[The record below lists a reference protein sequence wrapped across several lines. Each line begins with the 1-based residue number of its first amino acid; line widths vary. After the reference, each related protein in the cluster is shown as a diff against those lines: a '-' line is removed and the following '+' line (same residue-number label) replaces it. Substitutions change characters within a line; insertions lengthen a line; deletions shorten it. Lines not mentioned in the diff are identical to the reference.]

1 MFYVI
6 ALERVTITKSFSETF
21 EEGKIISRHKSQE
34 TADERW
40 RTLQR
45 KADYP
50 ERIAMIDAPYGHAV
64 GDVVPSLVA
73 QAKQERHERLGL
85 SLARDLIL
93 QERGT
98 PIERPDFFASWL
110 EDLGL
115 TVDELK
121 AEFGERAAAKLDE
134 EEAQRQEF
142 AERMARINAI
152 EANVSERSE
161 ITYSF
166 PAVKGIQAG
175 NEFYTAQIP
184 FKYLVKLFRFDEDT
198 MPPEARAQRHLNER
212 HARDIADY
220 ILENRHEYV
229 LPAITASVSSE
240 MAFEGLQVSGAG
252 ARVGVLHIPMD
263 AVMLIN
269 DGQHRRRGIELAL
282 ESMPMLGEETVCVTL
297 FFDQGLK
304 RSQQMFADINANAKK
319 PSSSLSALYDQR
331 DPFNGFVL
339 DLLKEIP
346 EFRSRVEFESGSVGQ
361 KSFKLWNLVSFKKFI
376 SNLTDLTKRSIVD
389 YDEAY
394 LRDAKEGVILFLEK
408 ARAHVPMWDLMLSGK
423 ISAQE
428 LREQYVVG
436 HAVFLEALG
445 LYGAE
450 IVNKYLVYGK
460 TEGVDR
466 FEAMEKLENLVP
478 DRTAQVWEGRCVV
491 AGRMQKTSDGV
502 KGTAATLMGL
512 CGMALTP
519 TVAETEM
526 RLGSL
531 LN

>member
-1 MFYVI
+1 MFYIV
-6 ALERVTITKSFSETF
+6 ALDRVTVTKSYSERF
-21 EEGKIISRHKSQE
+21 VEGKIISRHKSQD
-34 TADERW
+34 TAEERW
-40 RTLQR
+40 RALQR
-45 KADYP
+45 KADKP
-50 ERIAMIDAPYGHAV
+50 ENIVMVEAEVGHAV
-64 GDVVPSLVA
+64 SDVVP
-73 QAKQERHERLGL
+73 RLAEKAREDRREKTGL

-134 EEAQRQEF
+134 EEAGRQAF
-142 AERMARINAI
+142 AARMARINAI
-152 EANVSERSE
+152 EADVSERSE

-198 MPPEARAQRHLNER
+198 LPPEARAQRHLNEG

-282 ESMPMLGEETVCVTL
+282 QSMPLLGEETVCVTL
-297 FFDQGLK
+297 FFDQGLQ
-304 RSQQMFADINANAKK
+304 RSKQMFADINANAKK

-339 DLLKEIP
+339 ELLKELP
-346 EFRSRVEFESGSVGQ
+346 DFRSRIKFESGSVGP

-376 SNLTDLTKRSIVD
+376 SNLTNLNKRSIAD
-389 YDEAY
+389 YDEPY
-394 LRDAKEGVILFLEK
+394 LKDAAAGVKLFLAK
-408 ARAHVPMWDLMLSGK
+408 ASAHIPMWDLMLSGK

-428 LREQYVVG
+428 LRELYVVG

-450 IVNKYLVYGK
+450 MVNKYLVYG
-460 TEGVDR
+460 TAEGVNR
-466 FEAMEKLENLVP
+466 FEAMERLEGLVP
-478 DRTAQVWEGRCVV
+478 ERTAPVWEGRCVV

-512 CGMALTP
+512 CGLKLTP

-526 RLGSL
+526 RLGTL
-531 LN
+531 LD

>member
-1 MFYVI
+1 MFYII
-6 ALERVTITKSFSETF
+6 ALERVTVTKSYSETF
-21 EEGKIISRHKSQE
+21 AEGNIISRHKSE
-34 TADERW
+34 DTADERW

-45 KADYP
+45 KADHP
-50 ERIAMIDAPYGHAV
+50 DRIAMVEAPYGHAV
-64 GDVVPSLVA
+64 GDVVPKLA
-73 QAKQERHERLGL
+73 TQAKQERHEKLGL
-85 SLARDLIL
+85 RLARDLIL

-115 TVDELK
+115 SVDELK

-134 EEAQRQEF
+134 EEAGRQDF
-142 AERMARINAI
+142 AARMARINAI
-152 EANVSERSE
+152 EADVSERSE

-198 MPPEARAQRHLNER
+198 LPPEARAQRNLNER

-220 ILENRHEYV
+220 IVENRHEYV

-297 FFDQGLK
+297 FFDQGLQ

-319 PSSSLSALYDQR
+319 PSSSLSALYDKR

-339 DLLKEIP
+339 ELLKELP
-346 EFRSRVEFESGSVGQ
+346 DFRSRIEFESGSVGP
-361 KSFKLWNLVSFKKFI
+361 KSFKLWNLVSFKRFV
-376 SNLTDLTKRSIVD
+376 SNLTDLTTRSITD
-389 YDEAY
+389 FDEAY
-394 LRDAKEGVILFLEK
+394 LKDAAEGVKLFLEK
-408 ARAHVPMWDLMLSGK
+408 ARGHVPMWDLMLSGK
-423 ISAQE
+423 ISALE

-445 LYGAE
+445 LYGAVM
-450 IVNKYLVYGK
+450 VNNHLMYGK

-466 FEAMEKLENLVP
+466 FEVMERLESLVP
-478 DRTAQVWEGRCVV
+478 ERTAPVWEGRCVV

-512 CGMALTP
+512 CGLNLTP

-526 RLGSL
+526 RLGTL